1 MRDVVPG
8 NLHAP
13 DRTKR
18 TQTCSERIDPRA
30 ATSVGNTIHMQMS
43 IVLYGFNK
51 LKTAVYVGEDP
62 PDDPGT
68 RRSGKLPNDNWESV

>member
-1 MRDVVPG
+1 
-8 NLHAP
+8 
-13 DRTKR
+13 
-18 TQTCSERIDPRA
+18 
-30 ATSVGNTIHMQMS
+30 MQMS